1 MCFGVGDVVFMGPFS
16 TFVSCTGFFSNQ
28 RYHRRYWPTPLKHT
42 NQITTASCQKT
53 IRVTITT
60 PDGKTSKQQE
70 VVRVIQSDTETVALT
85 WLTAAVAYPEKI
97 VTWHSWNHNWQAH
110 TAGSPTE
117 IAHILQWFII
127 IKCEHTQGKVTN
139 SESHGKQIC
148 HRSTFGYEVMF
159 LRKQDGGIKH
169 LGRHMLY
176 GQTLIYF
183 HVYFSQKKHMSTS
196 FPGFPFRFHFWS
208 PSLLSVLLLL
218 HDILLRISLRISLRI
233 CSQPELA
240 IWIRAVFKSRKCQ
253 MYYSSKWFQPSG
265 NILVIAPFPKSR
277 SDQ

>member
-1 MCFGVGDVVFMGPFS
+1 MA
-16 TFVSCTGFFSNQ
+16 N
-28 RYHRRYWPTPLKHT
+28 K
-42 NQITTASCQKT
+42 
-53 IRVTITT
+53 
-60 PDGKTSKQQE
+60 
-70 VVRVIQSDTETVALT
+70 
-85 WLTAAVAYPEKI
+85 
-97 VTWHSWNHNWQAH
+97 
-110 TAGSPTE
+110 
-117 IAHILQWFII
+117 
-127 IKCEHTQGKVTN
+127 
-139 SESHGKQIC
+139 C

-183 HVYFSQKKHMSTS
+183 HVYFSQKNHMSTS